1 LYAAGN
7 TFAFLARS
15 NPSAGEGG
23 AGSFVEGSFFLVHQ
37 TNVMNLPY
45 GHLEKPGLYVAE
57 RAELTARLQF

>member
-37 TNVMNLPY
+37 TNGMNLSY
-45 GHLEKPGLYVAE
+45 RFGNKHFLNTEGSN
-57 RAELTARLQF
+57 RA